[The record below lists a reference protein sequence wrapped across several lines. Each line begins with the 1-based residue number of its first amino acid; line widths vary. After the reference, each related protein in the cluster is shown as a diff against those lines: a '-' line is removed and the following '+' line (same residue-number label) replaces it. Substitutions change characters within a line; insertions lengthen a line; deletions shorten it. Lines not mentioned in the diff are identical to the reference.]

1 VGWVEGVSADVD
13 GSALW
18 EPEVGRDWLP
28 PDPPSELPHPLR
40 MWDYII
46 GGKDNYQADRDA
58 VDYILKLVPDVRL
71 ISRSAEAFLHRAI
84 AWIAQPEQGLHQF
97 LHVGCFVP
105 TMNSFDGIARRHS
118 PGSPFVYVT
127 DDQVSA
133 AHARGVLAAQARG
146 SGEVHALWAEFR
158 DPAPILADPWLHER
172 LDFSR
177 PMGVLLF
184 GMLDYTA
191 DEARLARALAEVK
204 AALAPG
210 SLIVV
215 LHLLAYPNADAGEQ
229 AGTSLGPNPF
239 QYTPRP
245 MERVRELLSD
255 FEFVEPGF
263 VLCSSWRPDG
273 GGPDASFEDRCHI
286 AGGVAI
292 VR

>member
-1 VGWVEGVSADVD
+1 MGDMAMDAVTD
-13 GSALW
+13 GSTPR
-18 EPEVGRDWLP
+18 EPRVGQDWRP
-28 PDPPSELPHPLR
+28 PDPPTELPHPLR
-40 MWDYII
+40 MWDYMI

-58 VDYILKLVPDVRL
+58 VERILTVAPDTLLV
-71 ISRSAEAFLHRAI
+71 SRAGEDFLHRAI
-84 AWIAQPEQGLHQF
+84 AWIAEPEQCLHQF
-97 LHVGCFVP
+97 LHFGCFVP
-105 TMNSFDGIARRHS
+105 TMNSYDGITREHS

-158 DPAPILADPWLHER
+158 DPAPILASPWLHER

-177 PMGVLLF
+177 PMGVLLL

-191 DEARLARALAEVK
+191 DEARLSRALAKLK

-210 SLIVV
+210 SLIVM
-215 LHLLAYPNADAGEQ
+215 LHFLQYPNADAGEQ
-229 AGTSLGPNPF
+229 AVASLGPNPF

-245 MERVRELLSD
+245 LERVRELLSD

-263 VLCSSWRPDG
+263 VPCTSWRPDG
-273 GGPDASFEDRCHI
+273 DGTDKALEDRCHI

-292 VR
+292 IP